1 VKPQAESGAVVPV
14 PASDNVEVET
24 LEPFGELIPFADPAW
39 YQGVR
44 FPSNLSIHTSIPG
57 GIKAQRGDLR
67 TSS

>member
-1 VKPQAESGAVVPV
+1 MKPQAESGAVVPV
-14 PASDNVEVET
+14 PASEDVEVET

-44 FPSNLSIHTSIPG
+44 SSQYVLTIHPHPTLFD
-57 GIKAQRGDLR
+57 AEREDLR